1 MRKIIIVAL
10 FFCTFSVFAQG
21 LKKADLK
28 GQQITGGMDF
38 SQLQGKSPEEIKK
51 ILKNSSSEREPAN
64 EQQMQELMQQ
74 LKELNVQIKE
84 RDAAL
89 KNLMKEP

>member
-51 ILKNSSSEREPAN
+51 ILKNG
-64 EQQMQELMQQ
+64 
-74 LKELNVQIKE
+74 
-84 RDAAL
+84 
-89 KNLMKEP
+89 